1 MSNPRRPSLAWR
13 LFVIAG
19 MGTSIAVA
27 TNDEAWE
34 KWKGVAG
41 ETIPRETFKSL
52 AIGAVGL
59 HVAEA
64 GGAYV
69 AARRAKL
76 DSPRKWALSTLLWG
90 FPVHRRLSKT
100 RRANK
105 KALAQ

>member
-19 MGTSIAVA
+19 MGTTAAVA
-27 TNDEAWE
+27 FNDEAWE

-41 ETIPRETFKSL
+41 DTIPRDTMRSL
-52 AIGAVGL
+52 AVGTAGL

-64 GGAYV
+64 GGAYL

-76 DSPRKWALSTLLWG
+76 ESPRKWAFSALLWG
-90 FPVHRRLSKT
+90 FPVHRRLSKY
-100 RRANK
+100 RRSL
-105 KALAQ
+105 KATS